1 MPYEVKVSVA
11 CPLDKKYG
19 VWKDGQLLGCHPSED
34 NAGEQVQA
42 LYASEEVQ
50 RAKYDGIDFT
60 PPEGAREEAQRGLD
74 WRKEFGRGGTP
85 VGWARARDIA
95 NGESLSPDTINRMVS
110 YFARHEVDKQGEGW
124 SPGERGYPSAGRIAW
139 ALWGG
144 DAGKSWS
151 AKVNRQM
158 EARDKVERL
167 AQVGKIQRQFGQI
180 KDGKAVIATETPI
193 EIYDQQRGWIKQV
206 LLMDGAVFRNGKKQL
221 PIVDSHNDKTVRN
234 VFGSIR
240 GITIEDGQLVGSA
253 EFASDPE
260 SQVVATRYSEGHLN
274 DFSIDAVIL
283 ERQLVPQGQSFTT
296 SRGQVIEGPAE
307 IVTKWEPHNA
317 SICATGADPNS
328 TVRRSMDRE
337 GVTRMDESLM
347 AKLQML
353 GLPEGMTDAAEIIAW
368 MAEKMPEPNVEVE
381 LMAGEDKKPEEVA
394 ERAEHTGEEMKIE
407 KMEDEVKAEVE
418 RQLKAEKVRRQT
430 ILNHCKL
437 AKLERSFADELIE
450 DESVTVEIAQE
461 RIIRKMA
468 SQPLGGAVEGSD
480 FRVSQSEQDKFEA
493 AASAGL
499 VQRCYQG
506 GGIKR
511 SKVEPVQGQEHFA
524 NLGLYRLAEAC
535 VRRMGINPEKFNRQ
549 DVARMAMGHQ
559 PTFDRLRVQRAN
571 EAYHTTGSFANLLLD
586 AANKTLR
593 AAYEEAPYTWS
604 LWARQAASVAD
615 FKNINRVQLGES
627 GNLEMVPETKQYPEK
642 SVGDSKRTYQIAKY
656 GAEFTVSW
664 ETVVN
669 DDLDALSRI
678 PAMQGNAA
686 RRTQEK
692 VVYDALLSNPTM
704 PDTYALFSASHP
716 SGSNISGSAAAPS
729 VSTLSDGFEAM
740 GLQKGLSSD
749 VYLGLVPRTLL
760 VPLNYSATA
769 LEIVNSQSY
778 AASNNNSGVVNI
790 YGVNGVRPL
799 QVVTTPLLDAN
810 SATNWYLIAD
820 NAQIDTVEITF
831 LQGEEAPVLE
841 NEWVMSNDVYRYKV
855 RQSFAAA
862 VIDHRGIFG
871 NR

>member
-1 MPYEVKVSVA
+1 MHNET
-11 CPLDKKYG
+11 L
-19 VWKDGQLLGCHPSED
+19 
-34 NAGEQVQA
+34 
-42 LYASEEVQ
+42 
-50 RAKYDGIDFT
+50 
-60 PPEGAREEAQRGLD
+60 AQRNAKR
-74 WRKEFGRGGTP
+74 RKAMGQ
-85 VGWARARDIA
+85 
-95 NGESLSPDTINRMVS
+95 S
-110 YFARHEVDKQGEGW
+110 Q
-124 SPGERGYPSAGRIAW
+124 
-139 ALWGG
+139 
-144 DAGKSWS
+144 
-151 AKVNRQM
+151 
-158 EARDKVERL
+158 KVERI
-167 AQVGKIQRQFGQI
+167 AEVEKIHRQFGI
-180 KDGKAVIATETPI
+180 VKDGRAVIATETPI

-240 GITIEDGQLVGSA
+240 GITIEDGQMIGSA
-253 EFASDPE
+253 EFATDDE
-260 SQVVATRYSEGHLN
+260 SQVVATRYAEGHLN

-283 ERQLVPQGQSFTT
+283 ERQLVPQGQSYTT
-296 SRGQVIEGPAE
+296 SRGEVIEGPAE

-328 TVRRSMDRE
+328 TVRRSTDRE
-337 GVTRMDESLM
+337 RVTRMSEELM
-347 AKLQML
+347 AKLKML

-368 MAEKMPEPNVEVE
+368 MAEKMPESSVEVE
-381 LMAGEDKKPEEVA
+381 LMAGEEKKPDEVA
-394 ERAEHTGEEMKIE
+394 ERTEHYDEKDKVE

-418 RQLKAEKVRRQT
+418 RQLKAEKVRRST

-437 AKLERSFADELIE
+437 ARLERSFADSLIE

-480 FRVSQSEQDKFEA
+480 LRVTQSEQDKFEA

-499 VQRCYQG
+499 VQRCFQG

-511 SKVEPVQGQEHFA
+511 SKPEQAQGQEHFA

-559 PTFDRLRVQRAN
+559 PTFDRLRVQRSN

-642 SVGDSKRTYQIAKY
+642 SVGDTKRTYQIAKY

-716 SGSNISGSAAAPS
+716 SGSNVSGSAAAPS
-729 VSTLSDGFEAM
+729 VQTLSDGFEAM

-749 VYLGLVPRTLL
+749 VYLNLVPRTLL

-810 SATNWYLIAD
+810 NATNWYLIAD

-841 NEWVMSNDVYRYKV
+841 NEWIMSNDVYRYKV

>member
-1 MPYEVKVSVA
+1 MPYEVKVSAA
-11 CPLDKKYG
+11 CPIDKKFG

-42 LYASEEVQ
+42 LYASEEVE

-60 PPEGAREEAQRGLD
+60 PPEGAREEAQKGLD

-124 SPGERGYPSAGRIAW
+124 SPGEKGFPSAGRIAW

-151 AKVNRQM
+151 AKVKRQM
-158 EARDKVERL
+158 DARDSEKVERRS
-167 AQVGKIQRQFGQI
+167 GMETIQRQFGAV
-180 KDGKAVIATETPI
+180 KDGRAVIATETPI
-193 EIYDQQRGWIKQV
+193 EIYDQSRGWIKQV
-206 LLMDGAVFRNGKKQL
+206 LLMDGVVFRNGKKQL

-240 GITIEDGQLVGSA
+240 NISIEGDQLIGDPD
-253 EFASDPE
+253 FASDAE
-260 SQVVATRYSEGHLN
+260 SQIVRTRFDEGHLT

-283 ERQLVPQGQSFTT
+283 ERQLIPQGQSYTTT
-296 SRGQVIEGPAE
+296 SGQVIDGPAE
-307 IVTKWEPHNA
+307 IVTRWEPHNA

-328 TVRRSMDRE
+328 TVRRSYDRE

-368 MAEKMPEPNVEVE
+368 MAEKMPEPSVEVE
-381 LMAGEDKKPEEVA
+381 LMEGEKPAEEVA
-394 ERAEHTGEEMKIE
+394 ERAEHTDDEMKVE
-407 KMEDEVKAEVE
+407 KMEEIKAEVE

-437 AKLERSFADELIE
+437 AKLERSFADSLIE
-450 DESVTVEIAQE
+450 DETVTVEIAQE
-461 RIIRKMA
+461 RIIRAMA
-468 SQPLGGAVEGSD
+468 QQPLGAVTGSNL
-480 FRVSQSEQDKFEA
+480 RVTESEQDKFEA

-499 VQRCYQG
+499 VQRCFQG

-511 SKVEPVQGQEHFA
+511 SKPDQVQGQEHFA

-571 EAYHTTGSFANLLLD
+571 ETYHTTGSFANLLLD

-615 FKNINRVQLGES
+615 FKNINRVQIGES

-642 SVGDSKRTYQIAKY
+642 SVGDTKRTYQIAKY

-749 VYLGLVPRTLL
+749 VYLNLVPRTLL

-799 QVVTTPLLDAN
+799 QVVATPLLDAN

-831 LQGEEAPVLE
+831 LQGEESPVLE

-862 VIDHRGIFG
+862 VIDHRGIYG